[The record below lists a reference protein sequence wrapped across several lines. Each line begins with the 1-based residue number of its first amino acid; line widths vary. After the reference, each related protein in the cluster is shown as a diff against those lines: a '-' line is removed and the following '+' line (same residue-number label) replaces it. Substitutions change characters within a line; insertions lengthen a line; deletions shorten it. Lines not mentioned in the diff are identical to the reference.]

1 MSSHHVVCVT
11 YHGCWK
17 ILSNMWGP
25 ASQSLFSESLAE
37 KTEDFGS
44 SALSLCLLWTSL
56 CLEGPWQ
63 PALRGFRKTI
73 ANVFFTWK
81 SCCHF
86 ASNFC
91 ANTSFSQP
99 GSLEQA
105 LIHLGL
111 RFESFISTF
120 TMDEML
126 LLISNSLFAH
136 YFKIYLKELLSL
148 SLTHTQGNHS
158 PNGCNNQG
166 YARLNSEARNIIWVA
181 HVGGRGLNTWQS
193 SHAFLKQ

>member
-1 MSSHHVVCVT
+1 MWSVWHIMVAGKYWVTCEVLRRRVSSPRVLLRRRRTSV
-11 YHGCWK
+11 
-17 ILSNMWGP
+17 LL
-25 ASQSLFSESLAE
+25 LFLFPSCEQAC
-37 KTEDFGS
+37 
-44 SALSLCLLWTSL
+44 ALR
-56 CLEGPWQ
+56 GPWQ

-105 LIHLGL
+105 LICLGL

-181 HVGGRGLNTWQS
+181 HVGGRSLNTWQS